1 MVQPYNY
8 TLDIASPGESFLKG
22 MQIGQAGRAAQARAA
37 EQEREADKVRRL
49 NAALAQLGPN
59 ATYEDY
65 MVQVR
70 ANPDLADLLLGQQ
83 KTFSDARKNA
93 MFGAGEQAFMLLRPD
108 AQGNISPDAA
118 IAKLEESALA
128 FENSGEPDVAKQLR
142 DSAQGIRTNPAAA
155 RNVLGT
161 MLAFADPD
169 KFKKINDAVGTKDDR
184 TAFQQDFD
192 FIKKTFGDAAAA
204 EFAQFGRSGIV
215 SIPLGDG
222 RTYVGPPS
230 MAPGASRWQPQ
241 PPMTSPGQPSTT
253 GRELPE
259 QVTPQGA
266 SAILG
271 GASRTKKITQAEAN
285 VVRQSLGP
293 QGQAKF
299 NKWLTDNSIKII
311 VRTGTTPDG
320 RRVVQFQDGTVEYG
334 AD

>member
-8 TLDIASPGESFLKG
+8 TLDIASPGDAFLKG

-37 EQEREADKVRRL
+37 AQEEEASKLRRL

-59 ATYEDY
+59 ASYEDY
-65 MVQVR
+65 MAQVR
-70 ANPDLADLLLGQQ
+70 ANPDLAETLLGQQ

-93 MFGAGEQAFMLLRPD
+93 LFGAGEQAFMLLRPD
-108 AQGNISPDAA
+108 AQGNISADAA

-128 FENSGEPDVAKQLR
+128 FENSGEPNVAKQLR
-142 DSAQGIRTNPAAA
+142 DSAQGIRVNPAAA

-161 MLAFADPD
+161 MLAFADAD
-169 KFKKINDAVGTKDDR
+169 KFKKINDAVGSKDER
-184 TAFQQDFD
+184 TAFQQDFA
-192 FIKKTFGDAAAA
+192 FIQKTFGDQAAS

-241 PPMTSPGQPSTT
+241 AQGAGAPSAPQT
-253 GRELPE
+253 P
-259 QVTPQGA
+259 QVTEDGA
-266 SAILG
+266 ASILG

-293 QGQAKF
+293 QGQAQF

>member
-8 TLDIASPGESFLKG
+8 SIDIESPGQAFLKG
-22 MQIGQAGRAAQARAA
+22 MQIGQAGRAAQAKAA
-37 EQEREADKVRRL
+37 EQEREADKLRRL
-49 NAALAQLGPN
+49 NAALAKLGPN
-59 ATYEDY
+59 ATYADY
-65 MVQVR
+65 MAEVR

-128 FENSGEPDVAKQLR
+128 FENSGESDIAKQLR
-142 DSAQGIRTNPAAA
+142 DSAQGIRVNPAAA

-161 MLAFADPD
+161 MLAFADAE
-169 KFKKINDAVGTKDDR
+169 KFKKINDAVGSKDER

-230 MAPGASRWQPQ
+230 MAPGASRWQQQ
-241 PPMTSPGQPSTT
+241 PGAETPPPAEQPKT
-253 GRELPE
+253 
-259 QVTPQGA
+259 VTEQGA
-266 SAILG
+266 ASILG
-271 GASRTKKITQAEAN
+271 NASRTNKITQAEAN
-285 VVRQSLGP
+285 VIRQSLGP
-293 QGQAKF
+293 NGQAKF
-299 NKWLTDNSIKII
+299 NEWMKSNNIKII
-311 VRTGTTPDG
+311 VRTGTAPDG
-320 RRVVQFQDGTVEYG
+320 RRVVQYQDGTIEYG

>member
-59 ATYEDY
+59 ANYEDY
-65 MVQVR
+65 MAQVR

-93 MFGAGEQAFMLLRPD
+93 LFGAGEQAFMLLRPD
-108 AQGNISPDAA
+108 AQGNVSADAA

-142 DSAQGIRTNPAAA
+142 DSAQGIRTNPLAA

-161 MLAFADPD
+161 MLAFADAD
-169 KFKKINDAVGTKDDR
+169 KFKKINDAIGTKDEK
-184 TAFQQDFD
+184 TSFQQDFE
-192 FIKKTFGDAAAA
+192 FIKNTFGDTAAA
-204 EFAQFGRSGIV
+204 EFAQYGRSGIV
-215 SIPLGDG
+215 SVPLGDG
-222 RTYVGPPS
+222 RTYVGPAS
-230 MAPGASRWQPQ
+230 MAPGATRWRQQPSQLGATQPQ
-241 PPMTSPGQPSTT
+241 METAP
-253 GRELPE
+253 
-259 QVTPQGA
+259 VKGA
-266 SAILG
+266 SAILNQ
-271 GASRTKKITQAEAN
+271 ASKGKQITQAEAN

-293 QGQAKF
+293 NGQAKF
-299 NKWLTDNSIKII
+299 EKWLQDNSIKII
-311 VRTGTTPDG
+311 VRTGTAPDG
-320 RRVVQFQDGTVEYG
+320 RRVVQYQDGTVEYG

>member
-8 TLDIASPGESFLKG
+8 TLDIASPGDAFLKG

-37 EQEREADKVRRL
+37 AQEEEASKLRRL

-59 ATYEDY
+59 ASYEDY
-65 MVQVR
+65 MAQVR
-70 ANPDLADLLLGQQ
+70 ANPDLAETLLGQQ

-93 MFGAGEQAFMLLRPD
+93 LFGAGEQAFMLLRPD
-108 AQGNISPDAA
+108 AQGNISADAA

-128 FENSGEPDVAKQLR
+128 FENSGEPNVAKQLR
-142 DSAQGIRTNPAAA
+142 DSAQGIRVNPAAA

-161 MLAFADPD
+161 MLAFADAD
-169 KFKKINDAVGTKDDR
+169 KFKKINDAVGSKDER

-230 MAPGASRWQPQ
+230 MAPGASRWQQQ
-241 PPMTSPGQPSTT
+241 PGTETPPPAEQPKT
-253 GRELPE
+253 
-259 QVTPQGA
+259 VTEQGA
-266 SAILG
+266 AYILG
-271 GASRTKKITQAEAN
+271 NASRTNKITQAEAN
-285 VVRQSLGP
+285 VIRQSLGP
-293 QGQAKF
+293 EGQGRF
-299 NKWLTDNSIKII
+299 NKWLTDNKIKII
-311 VRTGTTPDG
+311 VRTGTMPDG
-320 RRVVQFQDGTVEYG
+320 RRVVQYQDGTIEYG

>member
-8 TLDIASPGESFLKG
+8 TLDVASPGDAFLRG

-37 EQEREADKVRRL
+37 AQEEEASKLRRL

-59 ATYEDY
+59 ASYEDY
-65 MVQVR
+65 MAQVR
-70 ANPDLADLLLGQQ
+70 ANPDLAETLLGQQ

-93 MFGAGEQAFMLLRPD
+93 LFGAGEQAFMLLRPD
-108 AQGNISPDAA
+108 AQGNISADAA

-128 FENSGEPDVAKQLR
+128 FENSGEPNVAKQLR
-142 DSAQGIRTNPAAA
+142 DSAQGIRTNPLAA

-161 MLAFADPD
+161 MLAFADAD
-169 KFKKINDAVGTKDDR
+169 KFKKINDAIGSKDER

-230 MAPGASRWQPQ
+230 MAPGASRWQQQQGATPAPTGKQ
-241 PPMTSPGQPSTT
+241 PET
-253 GRELPE
+253 
-259 QVTPQGA
+259 VTPEGA
-266 SAILG
+266 ASILG
-271 GASRTKKITQAEAN
+271 NASRSSRITQAEAN

-293 QGQAKF
+293 QGQAQF
-299 NKWLTDNSIKII
+299 NKWLTDNNIKII

>member
-8 TLDIASPGESFLKG
+8 TLDIASPGDAFLRG
-22 MQIGQAGRAAQARAA
+22 MQIGQAGRTAQARAA

-59 ATYEDY
+59 ASYEDY

-83 KTFSDARKNA
+83 KTFSDARRNA
-93 MFGAGEQAFMLLRPD
+93 LFGAGEQAFMLLRPD
-108 AQGNISPDAA
+108 AQGNISADAA
-118 IAKLEESALA
+118 ISKLEESALA

-142 DSAQGIRTNPAAA
+142 DSAQGIRTNPLAA

-169 KFKKINDAVGTKDDR
+169 KFKKINDAIGTKDER
-184 TAFQQDFD
+184 TAFQQDFE
-192 FIKKTFGDAAAA
+192 FIKKMFGDAAAA
-204 EFAQFGRSGIV
+204 EYAQFGRSGIV

-230 MAPGASRWQPQ
+230 MAPGASRWKQQPGGMTQ
-241 PPMTSPGQPSTT
+241 PEAQPSQ
-253 GRELPE
+253 ED
-259 QVTPQGA
+259 QGA
-266 SAILG
+266 ASILG
-271 GASRTKKITQAEAN
+271 NASRSKKITKAEAD
-285 VVRQSLGP
+285 VIRQSLGP
-293 QGQAKF
+293 NGQAKF
-299 NKWLTDNSIKII
+299 DKWMTDNSIKII
-311 VRTGTTPDG
+311 VRTGTAPDG
-320 RRVVQFQDGTVEYG
+320 RRVVQYQDGTVEYG

>member
-8 TLDIASPGESFLKG
+8 TLDIASPGDAFLKG

-59 ATYEDY
+59 ASYEDY
-65 MVQVR
+65 MAQVR
-70 ANPDLADLLLGQQ
+70 ANPDLAELLLGQQ

-93 MFGAGEQAFMLLRPD
+93 LFGAGEQAFMLLRPD
-108 AQGNISPDAA
+108 AQGNISADAA

-142 DSAQGIRTNPAAA
+142 DSAQGIRTNPLAA

-161 MLAFADPD
+161 MLAFADAD
-169 KFKKINDAVGTKDDR
+169 KFKKINDAIGTKDER

-230 MAPGASRWQPQ
+230 MAPGASRWQQQGAAPAPTGQQ
-241 PPMTSPGQPSTT
+241 P
-253 GRELPE
+253 EA
-259 QVTPQGA
+259 VTPEGA
-266 SAILG
+266 ASILSN
-271 GASRTKKITQAEAN
+271 ASRSSRITQAEAN

-293 QGQAKF
+293 QGQAQF
-299 NKWLTDNSIKII
+299 NKWLTDNNIKII

>member
-59 ATYEDY
+59 ANYEDY
-65 MVQVR
+65 MAQVR

-93 MFGAGEQAFMLLRPD
+93 LFGAGEQAFMLLRPD
-108 AQGNISPDAA
+108 AQGNVSADAA

-142 DSAQGIRTNPAAA
+142 DSAQGIRTNPLAA

-161 MLAFADPD
+161 MLAFADAD
-169 KFKKINDAVGTKDDR
+169 KFKKINDAIGTKDEK
-184 TAFQQDFD
+184 TSFQQDFE
-192 FIKKTFGDAAAA
+192 FIKNTFGDAAAA
-204 EFAQFGRSGIV
+204 EFAQYGRSGIV

-222 RTYVGPPS
+222 RTYVGPAS
-230 MAPGASRWQPQ
+230 MAPGATRWRQQPSQSGATQPQ
-241 PPMTSPGQPSTT
+241 METAP
-253 GRELPE
+253 
-259 QVTPQGA
+259 VKGA
-266 SAILG
+266 GAILNQ
-271 GASRTKKITQAEAN
+271 ASKGKQITQAEAN

-293 QGQAKF
+293 NGQAKF
-299 NKWLTDNSIKII
+299 EKWLQDNSIKII
-311 VRTGTTPDG
+311 VRTGTAPDG
-320 RRVVQFQDGTVEYG
+320 RRVVQYQDGTVEYG

>member
-8 TLDIASPGESFLKG
+8 TLDIASPGDAFLKG

-37 EQEREADKVRRL
+37 AQEEEASKLRRL

-59 ATYEDY
+59 ASYEDY
-65 MVQVR
+65 MAQVR
-70 ANPDLADLLLGQQ
+70 ANPDLAEMLLGQQ

-93 MFGAGEQAFMLLRPD
+93 LFGAGEQAFMLLRPD
-108 AQGNISPDAA
+108 AQGNISADAA

-128 FENSGEPDVAKQLR
+128 FENSGEPNVAKQLR
-142 DSAQGIRTNPAAA
+142 DSAQGIRVNPAAA

-161 MLAFADPD
+161 MLAFADAD
-169 KFKKINDAVGTKDDR
+169 KFKKINDAVGSKDER

-230 MAPGASRWQPQ
+230 MAPGASRWRQQQGAAPAPTGQQPE
-241 PPMTSPGQPSTT
+241 T
-253 GRELPE
+253 
-259 QVTPQGA
+259 VTPEGA
-266 SAILG
+266 ASILG
-271 GASRTKKITQAEAN
+271 NASRSNRITQAEAN

-299 NKWLTDNSIKII
+299 NKWLTDNNIKII